1 MVAGRDMETTAMR
14 ETFTNTLRSALA
26 GAQAAARSH
35 NQDFVG
41 TEHLMLGLLDGDGEA
56 VRTLRAA
63 HAEAPR
69 LRSSLDGGL
78 PRGAEPPVVTGDL
91 PLSPKA
97 QRVINGALVKAQSLR
112 EPRVSTRLLLMSLL
126 DDVPPAVRAA
136 LDAGGVDTETLAAKL
151 AERPV
156 AAEA

>member
-56 VRTLRAA
+56 VRALRGA
-63 HAEAPR
+63 HADPPR
-69 LRSSLDGGL
+69 LRAQVDDGL
-78 PRGAEPPVVTGDL
+78 PRGVEPPVVTGDL

-112 EPRVSTRLLLMSLL
+112 EPTVSTRLLLLSLL
-126 DDVPPAVRAA
+126 DEVPPAVATALAA
-136 LDAGGVDTETLAAKL
+136 CGVDTEALVAKL
-151 AERPV
+151 AERP
-156 AAEA
+156 ATAES